1 MMDLGAA
8 QHSGCPRAS
17 VSVGLSNR
25 GEKDGSLPTEEA
37 PKPICGSFCFAS
49 WKSLPALI
57 TALDGDFYVSA
68 AEICRFSDT
77 S

>member
-8 QHSGCPRAS
+8 QHSGCPGAA
-17 VSVGLSNR
+17 VSVGLSNQ
-25 GEKDGSLPTEEA
+25 GEKRMAPSP
-37 PKPICGSFCFAS
+37 PKPICGSVCFAS

-57 TALDGDFYVSA
+57 PALDGDFYVSA
-68 AEICRFSDT
+68 AEICHFSDT